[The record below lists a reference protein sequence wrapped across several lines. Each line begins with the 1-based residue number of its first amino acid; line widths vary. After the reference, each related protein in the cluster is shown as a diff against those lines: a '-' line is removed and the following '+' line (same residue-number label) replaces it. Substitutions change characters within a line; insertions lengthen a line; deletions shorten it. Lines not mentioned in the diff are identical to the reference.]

1 MENFLKK
8 AIVFGAT
15 GLVGSSVVSILN
27 NSEKVQKVIPS
38 TRKDVNL
45 FSFSETNNFIKKEEP
60 NLVVI
65 AAAKVGGIY
74 ANNTYRS
81 DFLLENLKINMNI
94 LESLIEFPNC
104 KIINLGSSCIY
115 PLNAENPI
123 KEESIFDGKLEPTN
137 SPYAVAKLAAI
148 ELGNSMRTQYGH
160 KIINLLPTNLYGPND
175 NYNLNYSHFFPALI
189 SKIYHAK
196 INN

>member
-8 AIVFGAT
+8 AIVFGAN

-65 AAAKVGGIY
+65 AAAKVEEYTQIILIDQIFFRKSENKYEYFGIF
-74 ANNTYRS
+74 N
-81 DFLLENLKINMNI
+81 
-94 LESLIEFPNC
+94 
-104 KIINLGSSCIY
+104 
-115 PLNAENPI
+115 
-123 KEESIFDGKLEPTN
+123 
-137 SPYAVAKLAAI
+137 
-148 ELGNSMRTQYGH
+148 
-160 KIINLLPTNLYGPND
+160 
-175 NYNLNYSHFFPALI
+175 
-189 SKIYHAK
+189 
-196 INN
+196 